1 MNRDKLV
8 SDILIYEAS
17 IRYILER
24 DCDVDFEF
32 INAEVN
38 GPKAQT
44 QDLYELFDGP
54 RTRLS
59 CILR

>member
-1 MNRDKLV
+1 MV

-17 IRYILER
+17 IRYILEL
-24 DCDVDFEF
+24 DSDVEFEF

-54 RTRLS
+54 RTHLS
-59 CILR
+59 YILC